1 MSCSIKNEKDW
12 IKIINF
18 FMLKRRSRARIC
30 QVVYCMMKNVGFD
43 NMDIFMGREC
53 LQIAREWV
61 LMG

>member
-1 MSCSIKNEKDW
+1 
-12 IKIINF
+12 
-18 FMLKRRSRARIC
+18 MLKRRSRARIC
-30 QVVYCMMKNVGFD
+30 HVVYCMMKNVGFD